1 MKIALVLDR
10 FPSLSEV
17 FILNQIIGLIDLGH
31 DVDLY
36 SFFSN
41 KQDQRHADIE
51 RYGLIRRVRYFNMPS
66 NKVLRFIRALYV
78 VGINIFRNPLLM
90 FKALDVSRYGN
101 IAMSLRLLYMAAA
114 FARSKYDII
123 HTFYGPNGCVA
134 AAMKDIGIPGKYV
147 TSFHGHDLTSFVRV
161 HGKDAYRLLF
171 AKCDLILPISQCFK
185 KRLVAIGCNESKITV
200 YRMGIHLAKFHFDR
214 KKLLD
219 GEQVKILSVGRLA
232 EKKGHIFLLKAIKE
246 LVRDH
251 KNVCC
256 TIAGTGP
263 LESELRSFVKRNQL
277 SDVVQFTGSVTHE
290 QVIELYSQS
299 HLFTLPCVTA
309 RNGDQEGIPNVL
321 KEAQAAGMPVISTH
335 HSGIDEVVIDGKS
348 GFLVPEK
355 DVDAIVEK
363 LNYLIEHPGLWP
375 EMGRI
380 GRKLVEERYDI
391 DHLIQQLDS
400 IYKLLL

>member
-1 MKIALVLDR
+1 MKIALVLEQ
-10 FPSLSEV
+10 FPALSEV
-17 FILNQIIGLIDLGH
+17 FILNQIIGLIDSGH
-31 DVDLY
+31 DGDLY
-36 SFFSN
+36 SFFKN
-41 KQDQRHADIE
+41 KQNRWHADIE
-51 RYGLIRRVRYFNMPS
+51 KYELTNKVQYFNMPD
-66 NKVLRFIRALYV
+66 NKVLRFIKALYV
-78 VGINIFRNPLLM
+78 VGGNVFRNPLLV
-90 FKALDVSRYGN
+90 FKSLNIFKYGN
-101 IAMSLRLLYMAAA
+101 IAMSLRLLYMSTA

-123 HTFYGPNGCVA
+123 HAFYGPNGRVA
-134 AAMKDIGIPGKYV
+134 TAMKDIGIPGKYV
-147 TSFHGHDLTSFVRV
+147 TSFHGNDLTSFVRV

-185 KRLVAIGCNESKITV
+185 KRLVEMGCNESKIIV
-200 YRMGIHLAKFHFDR
+200 YRMGIHLEKFHFSK

-277 SDVVQFTGSVTHE
+277 SDIVQFTGGVTHE
-290 QVIELYSQS
+290 QAIELYSQS
-299 HLFTLPCVTA
+299 HLFALLCVTA
-309 RNGDQEGIPNVL
+309 KNGDQEGIPNVL

-355 DVDAIVEK
+355 DVVAIVEK
-363 LNYLIEHPGLWP
+363 LNYIIEHPGLWP

-380 GRKLVEERYDI
+380 GRNLVEERYDI

-400 IYKLLL
+400 NYKLLL

>member
-1 MKIALVLDR
+1 
-10 FPSLSEV
+10 
-17 FILNQIIGLIDLGH
+17 
-31 DVDLY
+31 
-36 SFFSN
+36 
-41 KQDQRHADIE
+41 
-51 RYGLIRRVRYFNMPS
+51 
-66 NKVLRFIRALYV
+66 
-78 VGINIFRNPLLM
+78 
-90 FKALDVSRYGN
+90 
-101 IAMSLRLLYMAAA
+101 
-114 FARSKYDII
+114 
-123 HTFYGPNGCVA
+123 
-134 AAMKDIGIPGKYV
+134 
-147 TSFHGHDLTSFVRV
+147 
-161 HGKDAYRLLF
+161 
-171 AKCDLILPISQCFK
+171 
-185 KRLVAIGCNESKITV
+185 V
-200 YRMGIHLAKFHFDR
+200 YRMGIHLEKFHFSK

-251 KNVCC
+251 KNVYC

-277 SDVVQFTGSVTHE
+277 SDIVQFTGGVTHE
-290 QVIELYSQS
+290 QAIELYSQS
-299 HLFTLPCVTA
+299 HLFALLCVTA
-309 RNGDQEGIPNVL
+309 KNGDQEGIPNVL

-355 DVDAIVEK
+355 DVVAIVEK

-380 GRKLVEERYDI
+380 GRNLVEERYDI

-400 IYKLLL
+400 NYKLLL